1 MILLYF
7 KADENPHT
15 AKLSY
20 TQREQLRQDKIID
33 HGASIDEW
41 VKRSGLAIEQY
52 SIQDKLVHVA
62 EYFLKNYQL
71 SNCFLKIYQN
81 NPPKYVSENSD
92 FYSYRNTL
100 DDESMKN
107 EINDIMNIMTSG
119 VIVAIEHIL
128 EYYTRDIDFLPK
140 ADENPVW
147 WWKRLFSILYQFKR
161 DGKFADLSSYNKTSF
176 DLSVSLIQYIFGR
189 VSQYTDIAESV
200 LDIELYTLEQ
210 IRNSF
215 ENYSYNIEKSGIN
228 KEELLKNFSLNNDKV
243 KQAKSNRKIA
253 LIDIEKRERAEARRI
268 NREIEEHREKCK
280 EFERVRDARMEAY
293 DKACDKAGCALP
305 WMF

>member
-147 WWKRLFSILYQFKR
+147 WWKRLFSILNQFKR

>member
-33 HGASIDEW
+33 HGASIEEW

-140 ADENPVW
+140 ASENPVW
-147 WWKRLFSILYQFKR
+147 WWKRLFSILNQFKR
-161 DGKFADLSSYNKTSF
+161 DGKFTDLSSYNKTSF
-176 DLSVSLIQYIFGR
+176 DLSMSLIQYIFGR
-189 VSQYTDIAESV
+189 VSQYTDTAESV
-200 LDIELYTLEQ
+200 LDIELYALEQ
-210 IRNSF
+210 TRNSV

-280 EFERVRDARMEAY
+280 EVERVRDARMEAY
-293 DKACDKAGCALP
+293 DKACDKAGYALP